1 MKIIIFSN
9 TSWSLYNFRL
19 VLARDL
25 LRAGHEVALLAP
37 PDEYSP
43 RIEAAGFRW
52 IPFPMS
58 RQGMNPFAE
67 LATIWRLVQLYRRER
82 PDLVHHFTIKCM
94 LYGSLAARLA
104 GVHGVVNTVTGLGY
118 VFGQTDWRGRMLNS
132 FVRAAYRFVLRGA
145 QVIFQ
150 NPDDLA
156 EFTREGFVD
165 EAHATLIRGSG
176 IDLSLYHSLPEP
188 DGEPVVLLAARML
201 RDKGV
206 GEFVEAARRLRT
218 SGLRARFVL
227 VGDTDA
233 GNPAAIPPA
242 QLKAWQ
248 DEGAVEWLGWRD
260 DMPAVLASAHIVCLP
275 SYYKE
280 GLPRLLLEA
289 AACARPLVTTDWP
302 GCREAVR
309 PGVNGLLV
317 PPRDATALAESL
329 RTLIV
334 DPDLRV
340 RMGRE
345 GRRMAEEEFNIQRV
359 NAATMEVY
367 EKALQH

>member
-1 MKIIIFSN
+1 MKIILFSN

-19 VLARDL
+19 ALAKDL
-25 LRAGHEVALLAP
+25 QSRAEVILLSP
-37 PDEYSP
+37 PDEYNP
-43 RIEAAGFRW
+43 RLEAAGFRW

-58 RQGMNPFAE
+58 RQGMNPFSE
-67 LATIWRLVQLYRRER
+67 LATVWRLVALYRRER

-94 LYGSLAARLA
+94 IYGSLAARLA
-104 GVHGVVNTVTGLGY
+104 GVRGVVNTVTGLGY
-118 VFGQTDWRGRMLNS
+118 VFGQTDWRGRLLNS
-132 FVRAAYRFVLRGA
+132 LVRAAYRFVLRGA

-150 NPDDLA
+150 NPDDRA
-156 EFTREGFVD
+156 EFTRERLVD

-176 IDLSLYHSLPEP
+176 IDLSLYRPLPEP
-188 DGEPVVLLAARML
+188 DGEPLVMLAARML

-218 SGLRARFVL
+218 SGLRARFAL

-233 GNPAAIPPA
+233 GNPAAIPNG

-248 DEGAVEWLGWRD
+248 GEGAVEWWGWRD
-260 DMPAVLASAHIVCLP
+260 DMPAALAQAHIICLP

-280 GLPRLLLEA
+280 GLPRGLLEA
-289 AACARPLVTTDWP
+289 AACARPIVTTDWP

-309 PGVNGLLV
+309 DGVNGFLV
-317 PPRDATALAESL
+317 PPRDSSALAEAL

-334 DPDLRV
+334 DPALRA

-359 NAATMEVY
+359 NAATMDVY
-367 EKALQH
+367 DKALRR

>member
-1 MKIIIFSN
+1 MKIILFSN

-19 VLARDL
+19 TLAKD
-25 LRAGHEVALLAP
+25 LRARADVILLSP

-43 RIEAAGFRW
+43 RLEAAGFRW
-52 IPFPMS
+52 ISFPMS
-58 RQGMNPFAE
+58 RQGMNPFSE
-67 LATIWRLVQLYRRER
+67 LATIWRLVALYRRER

-104 GVHGVVNTVTGLGY
+104 RVPAVNTVTGLGY
-118 VFGQTDWRGRMLNS
+118 VFGQTDWRGRVLNS

-150 NPDDLA
+150 NPEDLA
-156 EFTREGFVD
+156 EFTRERLVD
-165 EAHATLIRGSG
+165 EGRATLIRGSG
-176 IDLSLYHSLPEP
+176 IDLSLFHVLPEP
-188 DGEPVVLLAARML
+188 DGPPLVLLAARML

-218 SGLRARFVL
+218 SGLVARFAL

-233 GNPAAIPPA
+233 GNPAAISRE
-242 QLKAWQ
+242 QLRAWQ
-248 DEGAVEWLGWRD
+248 DEGAVEWWGWRD
-260 DMPAVLASAHIVCLP
+260 DMPAALSSAHIVCLP

-280 GLPRLLLEA
+280 GLPRGLLEA
-289 AACARPLVTTDWP
+289 AACARPIVTTDWP

-309 PGVNGLLV
+309 DGVNGFLV
-317 PPRDATALAESL
+317 PPRDASALAEAL
-329 RTLIV
+329 RKLIV
-334 DPDLRV
+334 DPALRV
-340 RMGRE
+340 RMGGE

-359 NAATMEVY
+359 NAATMDVY
-367 EKALQH
+367 DKALHR

>member
-1 MKIIIFSN
+1 MKIILFSN

-25 LRAGHEVALLAP
+25 RQRAEVILLSP

-43 RIEAAGFRW
+43 RLEAAGFRW

-58 RQGMNPFAE
+58 RQGMNPFYE
-67 LATIWRLVQLYRRER
+67 LLTIWRLFQLYRREK

-94 LYGSLAARLA
+94 LYGSLAAWLA
-104 GVHGVVNTVTGLGY
+104 SVPAVNTVTGLGY
-118 VFGQTDWRGRMLNS
+118 AFAQTDWRGRILNS
-132 FVRAAYRFVLRGA
+132 FVRAAYRFVLRGT

-150 NPDDLA
+150 NPDDRA
-156 EFTREGFVD
+156 EFVRERLVD
-165 EAHATLIRGSG
+165 SAHATLIRGSG
-176 IDLSLYHSLPEP
+176 IELSLYNPLPEP
-188 DGEPVVLLAARML
+188 DGQPLVLMAARML

-206 GEFVEAARRLRT
+206 AEFVEAARRLRT
-218 SGLRARFVL
+218 SGLVARFAL

-233 GNPAAIPPA
+233 GNPAAIPHW

-248 DEGAVEWLGWRD
+248 EEGAVEWWGWRD

-289 AACARPLVTTDWP
+289 AACARPIVTTDTP

-309 PGVNGLLV
+309 HGVNGLLV
-317 PPRDATALAESL
+317 PPRDAAALAESL

-340 RMGRE
+340 RMGHA
-345 GRRMAEEEFNIQRV
+345 GRRMAEEEFNIERV
-359 NAATMEVY
+359 NAATLEVY
-367 EKALQH
+367 DKALHR